1 VPESQ
6 VTGPILTSAIA
17 PLTLKSR
24 QMNVSY
30 TRVGP

>member
-6 VTGPILTSAIA
+6 VTGPILVNAIA
-17 PLTLKSR
+17 SLTLASR
-24 QMNVSY
+24 EVNVSY